1 MILRVFDLFKIGV
14 ASSSSALCKTNER
27 FFVLVQF
34 LIVALTFVTCQTA
47 ALAEQGA
54 VSVVAD
60 IDYVPEAKYQDS
72 RDKLDLYLPDGRRGF
87 PVLLWLHGGALMH
100 GDKDGSAHVGRRFAA
115 AGIGTVVINYRLSP
129 HVMHPAHI
137 QDAATAFAWVR
148 QHIAEYG
155 GNPDAIFVAGHS
167 AGAYLS
173 AMLALDE
180 RYLATRQLQPSSIRG
195 IVPVSGFFY
204 VERVAPHRSKSVWGE
219 DPAKWPE
226 ASPARYVRS
235 SAPPILLIYADGD
248 EEWRREQNEHM
259 AAALKQAGHS
269 DVAIRQIK
277 DRDHSTIFSQIGEG
291 DEVST
296 LMLEFI
302 ARRVGTP

>member
-1 MILRVFDLFKIGV
+1 MVEFLEIATSL
-14 ASSSSALCKTNER
+14 SSSALCKTNGR
-27 FFVLVQF
+27 FLVLVQF
-34 LIVALTFVTCQTA
+34 LIVVLVFVTCQTT
-47 ALAEQGA
+47 ALAGQG
-54 VSVVAD
+54 VVRVVAD
-60 IDYVPEAKYQDS
+60 IDYVPDAKYEDS
-72 RDKLDLYLPDGRRGF
+72 RDKLDLYLPEGRRGF

-100 GDKDGSAHVGRRFAA
+100 GDKEGSAHVGRRFAA

-137 QDAATAFAWVR
+137 QDVAKAFAWIK

-155 GNPDAIFVAGHS
+155 GNPNAIFVAGHS

-173 AMLALDE
+173 ALLTLDE

-235 SAPPILLIYADGD
+235 NTPPVLFIYADGD

-259 AAALKQAGHS
+259 AAALKRIGHP

-277 DRDHSTIFSQIGEG
+277 DRNHSTIFSQIGEG

-302 ARRVGTP
+302 ARLVGVP